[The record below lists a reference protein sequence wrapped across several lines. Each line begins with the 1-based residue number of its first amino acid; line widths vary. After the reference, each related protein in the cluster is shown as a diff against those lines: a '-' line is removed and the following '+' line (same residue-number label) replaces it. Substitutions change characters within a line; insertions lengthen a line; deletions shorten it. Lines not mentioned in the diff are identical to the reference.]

1 MPSLSQLKQLSH
13 SQPSRSFAPHKLH
26 GRFNRISDSIRIFF
40 TQHSDLGHETQSG
53 WGWSGSPGS
62 PKAGS
67 SLVTSKRGEAV
78 RPNEPPDWRRGRS
91 GVKVTFLCVFPTWI
105 FKPFSD
111 LKVFMHWSHLKTPSL
126 LSLLGPW
133 APPQVGPSGSP
144 ELSSF
149 FFKNS
154 DLLLAFLR
162 KVDGVFFFFLVL
174 P

>member
-1 MPSLSQLKQLSH
+1 MSNVDVFFFLPEETLRWSWMYVDHSVSVISSSLLQSQHRHLLQQISSLSQLKHGTHAQSFWC
-13 SQPSRSFAPHKLH
+13 FAPQSLH
-26 GRFNRISDSIRIFF
+26 GRFPIISLSSIPFF

-105 FKPFSD
+105 FKPI
-111 LKVFMHWSHLKTPSL
+111 
-126 LSLLGPW
+126 
-133 APPQVGPSGSP
+133 
-144 ELSSF
+144 
-149 FFKNS
+149 
-154 DLLLAFLR
+154 
-162 KVDGVFFFFLVL
+162 
-174 P
+174 